1 MTTTQA
7 LYVLEVAACRSM
19 SRAAQRLYVS
29 QSAISQQI
37 QKLEQELGCALFT
50 RTAAGP
56 ELTAAG
62 ESFCHQARPVIDAWQ
77 KLCQDLN
84 ADNITAKKQLR
95 IGLGSRVYS
104 NSLFQDIVRFFDD
117 RPEIEVSFHTEAGMD
132 FIQSLRQQQV
142 DLVLDRLPTE
152 DYLDRQQEYYN
163 LPLVRE
169 RQCMLMARR
178 DPRAGLEEISIAAL
192 EGATVISGLENS
204 AEDRQLKELCRRHGI
219 SLSRVYR
226 SDGIDTNMSMVRGGI
241 GVVLGPESFARYYNV
256 AAVPLSP
263 ETEASLRFICLTSL
277 LQRKEIREL
286 RDHLLRICREHKLL
300 DGGESQSSA
309 AEGKESRKT

>member
-152 DYLDRQQEYYN
+152 DYLDRQPEYYN

-204 AEDRQLKELCRRHGI
+204 AEDRQLKELCSRHGFTPRRI
-219 SLSRVYR
+219 YR
-226 SDGIDTNMSMVRGGI
+226 SDSIETNMSLTRSGV

-256 AAVPLSP
+256 AAVPLEP
-263 ETEASLRFICLTSL
+263 ETEASLRFVCLKNL
-277 LQRKEIREL
+277 LQRREIRQF
-286 RDHLLRICREHKLL
+286 RDFLVETCQAHGLL
-300 DGGESQSSA
+300 
-309 AEGKESRKT
+309 AEGRNEGMKK

>member
-50 RTAAGP
+50 RTVTGL

-62 ESFCHQARPVIDAWQ
+62 ENFCHQARPVIDAWQ

-84 ADNITAKKQLR
+84 ADNATAKKQLR

-117 RPEIEVSFHTEAGMD
+117 RPEIEVSFFPAAGMD
-132 FIQSLRQQQV
+132 FLPALRQQQE

-152 DYLDRQQEYYN
+152 DYLARQSEYYS

-169 RQCMLMARR
+169 KQCVLMSYR
-178 DPRAGLEEISIAAL
+178 DERAGLESLSIEDL
-192 EGATVISGLENS
+192 QGSTVISGLENS
-204 AEDRQLKELCRRHGI
+204 AEDRQLKEICRRYQI
-219 SLSRVYR
+219 SLKRIYR
-226 SDGIDTNMSMVRGGI
+226 SDGIETNMNLVRSGL
-241 GVVLGPESFARYYNV
+241 GVVLGPESFARYFNV

-263 ETEASLRFICLTSL
+263 ETEASLQFVCLKSL
-277 LQRKEIREL
+277 LQRREIRQFRDYL
-286 RDHLLRICREHKLL
+286 IGVCRDHGLLA
-300 DGGESQSSA
+300 GE
-309 AEGKESRKT
+309 